1 MAIRIETTGS
11 SWRNGCLAS
20 HTTEQVT
27 SAQGQHKQL
36 CPHHLVSGVVKAVM
50 FLSDNKKKAPSLS
63 CNIYYR
69 WLEPWIAFE
78 LTQKQSPTSDR
89 LHMAEYT
96 LHLTALEKLS
106 VLEIKWLRLPCQVS
120 FSSRHWE
127 RAHSRAQ
134 ESFVVWLESLGTLQK
149 SYEKNCE
156 GGWGLGASHLAQIPA
171 DGGCGLLQVLHRTV
185 PCTRGISCLT
195 DSGGTW
201 HFHPISTHHESWPA
215 RWWLM
220 AEKRWEWEVAGTGS
234 PSLQSQGAACIY
246 TRPEEAKENPE
257 IVWNHQ
263 NELLI
268 LWFGIRYGWTEW
280 MLDQNGGQ
288 LGPAGLFCLFMWGRS
303 LIPSTGL
310 HHWACPWW

>member
-134 ESFVVWLESLGTLQK
+134 ESFVVWLDSSGTLQK
-149 SYEKNCE
+149 SYEKNCHR
-156 GGWGLGASHLAQIPA
+156 GWGRGASHLAQMVAVAYCKSSIGPFPVQGESPA
-171 DGGCGLLQVLHRTV
+171 SRTVEGPGTSTPSLPTTSPGLLDGGLWLRKDGSEKLQALV
-185 PCTRGISCLT
+185 
-195 DSGGTW
+195 
-201 HFHPISTHHESWPA
+201 HP
-215 RWWLM
+215 LF
-220 AEKRWEWEVAGTGS
+220 
-234 PSLQSQGAACIY
+234 
-246 TRPEEAKENPE
+246 
-257 IVWNHQ
+257 
-263 NELLI
+263 I
-268 LWFGIRYGWTEW
+268 LR
-280 MLDQNGGQ
+280 GQ
-288 LGPAGLFCLFMWGRS
+288 LAFIQDLRKQRRTLKLFETTRMNS
-303 LIPSTGL
+303 
-310 HHWACPWW
+310 